1 MMASRATRSTPN
13 NLPSGAKTVGGS
25 VEYNRFVSSLLWL
38 LLVDDDDDDDETTA
52 DDKVNRRR
60 NDRRRR
66 GDGSS
71 TRSVAIM
78 IEINISYL

>member
-13 NLPSGAKTVGGS
+13 NLPSGAKTVGGR

-38 LLVDDDDDDDETTA
+38 LLVDDDDETTA

>member
-1 MMASRATRSTPN
+1 MASRATRSTPN

-38 LLVDDDDDDDETTA
+38 LLVDDDDETTA

>member
-38 LLVDDDDDDDETTA
+38 LLVDDDDETTA

>member
-38 LLVDDDDDDDETTA
+38 LLVDDDDETTA

-78 IEINISYL
+78 IEKNISYL